1 MAHAAGV
8 SVSRMGLCSVPSAI
22 IDETVDIVESQV
34 TVSPEDGNATS
45 SSSTSSVP
53 NVLVPGTLLSTSLPT
68 IADTWLEQN
77 DTRAYGDRKRLKVD
91 GVIARATLLKFNL
104 TSLADI
110 TSVKEIVGMSLKL
123 FSLTDGPFGG
133 KIDLLGE
140 DCNDWDE
147 YATSW
152 MNAPDCV
159 FQSNS
164 KLVGNFEKDIPQYSW
179 NKAALFTFFDDEL
192 PELITLRVTSPYAD
206 GITYASRENVTAVP
220 ELVVYY
226 TLPGLDEDVDP
237 LKITLGTVTYDDES
251 NNINL
256 PYYHCGP
263 LPTTTDNNPNLK
275 ELILLHGASGTKEDW
290 KTSGILDML
299 CDTHNEDDEGN
310 LSILALDLSVMADG
324 IQLGLAFDA
333 LVSNGML
340 SGKPCTFISPSA
352 SGKAIVSLGEMA
364 ATASSSLLTKMI
376 KAWIP
381 LSTAGIICCAKS
393 PSASGKAIVS
403 LGEMAATASSSLLT
417 KMIKAWIPVASFAVL
432 SASDTTLFQY
442 KHANIPILAIHGDQ
456 DSGGKR
462 VTERLQSVANAKG
475 VELEGGHRVYMQS
488 PEKFVQEVMQF
499 LDEEGL

>member
-1 MAHAAGV
+1 MIAALALAGIYLLSLPKSGGEDSITSTSGTSKEEV
-8 SVSRMGLCSVPSAI
+8 YSPKTAL
-22 IDETVDIVESQV
+22 ES
-34 TVSPEDGNATS
+34 S
-45 SSSTSSVP
+45 SSSTTNIIMSR
-53 NVLVPGTLLSTSLPT
+53 NK
-68 IADTWLEQN
+68 EQ
-77 DTRAYGDRKRLKVD
+77 L
-91 GVIARATLLKFNL
+91 
-104 TSLADI
+104 
-110 TSVKEIVGMSLKL
+110 
-123 FSLTDGPFGG
+123 
-133 KIDLLGE
+133 
-140 DCNDWDE
+140 DE
-147 YATSW
+147 
-152 MNAPDCV
+152 
-159 FQSNS
+159 
-164 KLVGNFEKDIPQYSW
+164 
-179 NKAALFTFFDDEL
+179 
-192 PELITLRVTSPYAD
+192 
-206 GITYASRENVTAVP
+206 
-220 ELVVYY
+220 
-226 TLPGLDEDVDP
+226 EDVDP

-251 NNINL
+251 NTNL

-299 CDTHNEDDEGN
+299 CDTNNEDDEGN

-340 SGKPCTFISPSA
+340 SGKPCTFI
-352 SGKAIVSLGEMA
+352 
-364 ATASSSLLTKMI
+364 
-376 KAWIP
+376 
-381 LSTAGIICCAKS
+381 S

>member
-299 CDTHNEDDEGN
+299 CDTNNEDDEGN

-340 SGKPCTFISPSA
+340 SGKPCTFI
-352 SGKAIVSLGEMA
+352 
-364 ATASSSLLTKMI
+364 
-376 KAWIP
+376 
-381 LSTAGIICCAKS
+381 S